1 MKARIERHRWFD
13 PHIGYLGNVMDCIRI
28 AAPLAIADGAAVQ
41 GDDNLVASVF
51 ALETPTLSAATD
63 LMRADPYWLNG
74 VWEGIT
80 LFDVDEAYGEWISRR
95 QTIRVTKRLY
105 ALFSGL
111 SNGCEPTRWREGFV
125 AHRHYMLERPT
136 LFGARLMRGASIGA
150 SLGQNWGAVAFV
162 LADSL
167 DAAKSVAA
175 GDPNVVKGLLWPE
188 VWAIPMAVGSWT
200 GMATLLGGPK

>member
-1 MKARIERHRWFD
+1 MNARIERHRWFD
-13 PHIGYLGNVMDCIRI
+13 PHIGHLRNVMDCIRI
-28 AAPLAIADGAAVQ
+28 AAPLAIADGAAVH

-51 ALETPTLSAATD
+51 ALETRTLAVATD

-80 LFDVDEAYGEWISRR
+80 LFDVDEAYGEWISPS
-95 QTIRVTKRLY
+95 QTNRVTKRLY
-105 ALFSGL
+105 ALLAGL
-111 SNGCEPTRWREGFV
+111 SEDSEPTRWRDGFV
-125 AHRHYMLERPT
+125 AHRDYMLQLPT

-150 SLGQNWGAVAFV
+150 GLGQNWGAVAFV

-167 DAAKSVAA
+167 DAAKSMAA
-175 GDPNVVKGLLWPE
+175 GDPNVVKGLLWPQ

-200 GMATLLGGPK
+200 DMATLLRGQK